1 MKDRS
6 GVFRSHCALC
16 DCAEYERKEDSHQC
30 GDCPH
35 GPTEHEA
42 VRGCSKCN
50 CLRFVEE
57 GLSQECFACLHR
69 RDAHSEADEKCRPTQ
84 PHGQGGQSRSC
95 TVRQAVEAAR
105 QLSSTEDRRVDVI
118 MRATGRPS
126 PTSAISSRRGSLG
139 VGSTSSVGQFYPG
152 NVSEGELCRRTRKR
166 CRPPGSG
173 TPKGKRPATATV
185 HVEKEV
191 FLLPTYETCIPRKG
205 KRLNECV
212 DEGRLNNLAF
222 STSDSLETLQ
232 EMVFDIFY
240 DTGLLELYESSDLEF
255 VRATSSAIFLP
266 EEQPRSGKELLPL
279 ARQGRIYVRLTKLP
293 TSAAAT
299 SASSLSSKPTA
310 TMSTSSAK

>member
-139 VGSTSSVGQFYPG
+139 VGSTS
-152 NVSEGELCRRTRKR
+152 R
-166 CRPPGSG
+166 
-173 TPKGKRPATATV
+173 
-185 HVEKEV
+185 
-191 FLLPTYETCIPRKG
+191 
-205 KRLNECV
+205 
-212 DEGRLNNLAF
+212 
-222 STSDSLETLQ
+222 
-232 EMVFDIFY
+232 
-240 DTGLLELYESSDLEF
+240 
-255 VRATSSAIFLP
+255 
-266 EEQPRSGKELLPL
+266 
-279 ARQGRIYVRLTKLP
+279 
-293 TSAAAT
+293 
-299 SASSLSSKPTA
+299 SASSIPGTCLRENSAGARASAVVHPVPELQKGRGLQQQRFTSRKRSFSYPRTRRAFHERENGLMSAWTKVGSIIWPFQRPTA
-310 TMSTSSAK
+310 